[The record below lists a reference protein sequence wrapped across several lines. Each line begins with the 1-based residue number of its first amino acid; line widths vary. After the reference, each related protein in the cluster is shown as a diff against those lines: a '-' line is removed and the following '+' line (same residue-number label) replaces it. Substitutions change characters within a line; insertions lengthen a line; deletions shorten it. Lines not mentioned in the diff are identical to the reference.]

1 MWSCFYMLKNWEE
14 KMKTPLG
21 SDSSS
26 IYARVFILPD
36 KYHILLDT
44 NITVCRK
51 KGD

>member
-1 MWSCFYMLKNWEE
+1 MWSCFLYAENWEE

-21 SDSSS
+21 SDSSFDV
-26 IYARVFILPD
+26 YARVFNLPD

-51 KGD
+51 